1 MRAVKDGVLPEPVPQ
16 DGPGWYSTVADM
28 IDTLPDDS
36 IARAQYIYRSLREQG
51 VDPDNVTEPLLV
63 SGTTLFKKV
72 AFARPDQPAF
82 TFKATPA
89 TVDRILLP
97 GGRVKRVTA
106 RAKARMTGIPD
117 DYPLPKDEKTAL
129 TIIGN
134 GVPPAL
140 VRNVFGPVIE
150 ANK

>member
-1 MRAVKDGVLPEPVPQ
+1 
-16 DGPGWYSTVADM
+16 
-28 IDTLPDDS
+28 
-36 IARAQYIYRSLREQG
+36 
-51 VDPDNVTEPLLV
+51 
-63 SGTTLFKKV
+63 
-72 AFARPDQPAF
+72 
-82 TFKATPA
+82 
-89 TVDRILLP
+89 VDRILLP

-117 DYPLPKDEKTAL
+117 SYPLPKDEKTAL

>member
-1 MRAVKDGVLPEPVPQ
+1 
-16 DGPGWYSTVADM
+16 M
-28 IDTLPDDS
+28 IEGLPDDDIS
-36 IARAQYIYRSLREQG
+36 RAKYIYRSMREQG
-51 VDPDNVTEPLLV
+51 VDPDNVSEPLLV

-117 DYPLPKDEKTAL
+117 SYPLPKDEKTAL